1 MKRLIVSL
9 AVLSLLATGACKD
22 KKANPTS
29 QPIATPVDPDA
40 EGTPEVKPDP
50 KPEPPKVTPT
60 TPDAPFRQNAPAA
73 GPAVAV
79 VPPKPKEFTLKN
91 GLKVMLIERN
101 ELPLVSLSLMFRT
114 GSEQNPKGKAGL
126 ASMVAA
132 MLDEGTKTRASL
144 VISDEIE
151 NLGMDY
157 YANTDYDYTELG
169 MGSVKETFDASLAL
183 FGDILQN
190 PIFDDKEFA
199 RVKEERLTGLKT
211 QKDRPAI
218 MNNNT
223 LIDVLYGPTHPYG
236 QPEGGTEASI
246 TSITKKDL
254 QDFHKKNFVPS
265 NAVLVLVG
273 NINEADAKS
282 KLEAQFATW
291 KGAAPKLTK
300 TTTTAAKPGAKV
312 YFIEKE
318 NAPQSAMR
326 VALVGIE
333 RANADYFPAQVM
345 NAILGGIFS
354 SRLNLNLREKHAW
367 TYGARSGFT
376 YRKAA
381 GPFSASADV
390 QSDHAIESIDET
402 LSELTRI
409 SAAEVTD
416 EELSLAKSAL
426 AQTFIGAFE
435 SNAATA
441 STFGRLA
448 MFNFPLDYYESFA
461 KNINAVTKADI
472 QRVAKAYVR
481 VYEVVIVIVG
491 PKSIEEGL
499 KKFGTVEK
507 RDAFGKKL

>member
-1 MKRLIVSL
+1 MKRLIVSI
-9 AVLSLLATGACKD
+9 AVISLFVTGACKD
-22 KKANPTS
+22 KTGPVTN
-29 QPIATPVDPDA
+29 QPIAIPVDPDA
-40 EGTPEVKPDP
+40 DGPPMVKVDP
-50 KPEPPKVTPT
+50 KPEPPKAAPT

-73 GPAVAV
+73 GPATVI
-79 VPPKPKEFTLKN
+79 VPPTPKEFTLKN
-91 GLKVMLIERN
+91 GLKVMLIERR

-157 YANTDYDYTELG
+157 YANTDYDYIELG

-183 FGDILQN
+183 FGDMLQN
-190 PIFDDKEFA
+190 PIFDDKEFS
-199 RVKEERLTGLKT
+199 RVKEERLTNLKT
-211 QKDRPAI
+211 QKDRPAT

-223 LIDVLYGPTHPYG
+223 LINVLYGPTHPYG

-246 TSITKKDL
+246 TSMTKKDL
-254 QDFHKKNFVPS
+254 QAFHKKHFVPT

-273 NINEADAKS
+273 DINEADAKQ

-291 KGAAPKLTK
+291 KGAAPTLTK
-300 TTTTAAKPGAKV
+300 TTSIGVKPSAKV
-312 YFIEKE
+312 YFIEKD

-326 VALVGIE
+326 VALLGIE
-333 RANADYFPAQVM
+333 RTNADYFSAQVM

-402 LSELTRI
+402 LLELARI
-409 SAAEVTD
+409 SAEEVTD
-416 EELSLAKSAL
+416 EEISLAKSAL

-448 MFNFPLDYYESFA
+448 MFNFPTNYYESFA

-481 VYEVVIVIVG
+481 VSEMVVVIVG